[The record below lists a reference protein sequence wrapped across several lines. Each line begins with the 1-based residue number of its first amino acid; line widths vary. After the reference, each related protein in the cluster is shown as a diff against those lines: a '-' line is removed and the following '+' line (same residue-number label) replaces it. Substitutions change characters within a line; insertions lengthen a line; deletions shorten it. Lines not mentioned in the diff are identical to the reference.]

1 MPMDDQQ
8 VLIAF
13 DPDDNVAIALSDL
26 MPGETYPL
34 LSGEGGTLGALTI
47 AAEQPVW
54 LAGSAPEPRVV
65 RRYYK
70 VATRPIPRHEPIVKD
85 RVPIGEAAED
95 IQPGQVVH
103 QVFRA
108 GTEGFERLGG
118 NIREYPNAFSPSAAQ
133 LETLAA
139 ASRITTSGLNR
150 PSHLRPRRPIPAP
163 VSGAASASGLAGG
176 PGQSG
181 EPGGR
186 DGPGGRGPGMPAG
199 PLPAVGRGPGDA
211 GAPETLLAYDRG
223 GAPFGSRNHLL
234 VIPSVFC
241 VNQEAG
247 EIAETFATESWGD
260 QGENRVIALPHATG
274 CCQVGYDEEASLRL
288 LANMIA
294 HPNVGAAVIVTL
306 GCSPLCVQDR
316 LLQRART
323 LTDKP
328 IQTVSVQALGRATA
342 LARGKEAVAA
352 LLPAIKSA
360 RRSPQPMDQLLLA
373 VKCGASDLTSGLF
386 ANTATGHVADLVLDQ
401 GGSVVI
407 SEIMEFFGAEKA
419 LKARCRDQAVWLDL
433 LRLIKT
439 NEMIGKA
446 AAVLAEQDIH
456 SMELTMGNIEAGLS
470 TQEEKSLG
478 AIRKMG
484 FKHPIE
490 NVVGFAERLADARAG
505 LYVMDG
511 PGQDLISASGLGAT
525 GAQAMI
531 FTTGIGNP
539 LGNAL
544 TPVIKVTGNRET
556 AARQPDFIDLYI
568 PLVELLQQGLSA
580 PAAARQSLWTGVVAA
595 LAGRPTLAERNR
607 HRDFASRGYA
617 MVQ

>member
-1 MPMDDQQ
+1 MDNQK
-8 VLIAF
+8 VLIVFA
-13 DPDDNVAIALSDL
+13 PDDNVAIALSDL
-26 MPGETYPL
+26 LPGETYLL
-34 LSGEGGTLGALTI
+34 LSGEGGTLGELSI

-54 LAGSAPEPRVV
+54 LAGPAPEPPIIRH
-65 RRYYK
+65 YYK
-70 VATRPIPRHEPIVKD
+70 VATRHIPRHEPIIKD
-85 RVPIGEAAED
+85 RVPIGEASEE

-108 GTEGFERLGG
+108 RTGGFERIGG
-118 NIREYPNAFSPSAAQ
+118 NIREYPNAFSPPASQ

-139 ASRITTSGLNR
+139 ASRITTAGLIR
-150 PSHLRPRRPIPAP
+150 PSHLRPRRTIPTPAP
-163 VSGAASASGLAGG
+163 VIASASANGL
-176 PGQSG
+176 PGQ
-181 EPGGR
+181 
-186 DGPGGRGPGMPAG
+186 
-199 PLPAVGRGPGDA
+199 PLPAVGRGSGDA
-211 GAPETLLAYDRG
+211 GGPETLLAYERG
-223 GAPFGSRNHLL
+223 AAPFGSRNHLL

-247 EIAETFATESWGD
+247 EIADSFATEAWGD

-274 CCQVGYDEEASLRL
+274 CCQVGYDEEVSLRL

-316 LLQRART
+316 LLRKART

-328 IQTVSVQALGRATA
+328 IQAVSVQALGRAAA

-352 LLPAIKSA
+352 LLPALQRA
-360 RRSPQPMDQLLLA
+360 RRSPQPLDELLLA

-419 LKARCRDQAVWLDL
+419 LKSRCRDQSVWLDL

-446 AAVLAEQDIH
+446 AAALAEQDIH

-580 PAAARQSLWTGVVAA
+580 PAAARQCLWAAVVMAIE
-595 LAGRPTLAERNR
+595 GRPTLAERNR

>member
-1 MPMDDQQ
+1 VYDQK

-13 DPDDNVAIALSDL
+13 APEDNVAIALSDL
-26 MPGETYPL
+26 VSGETYPL
-34 LSGEGGTLGALTI
+34 LSGEGGTLGELSI

-54 LAGSAPEPRVV
+54 LRGSAPGPLVV

-118 NIREYPNAFSPSAAQ
+118 NIREYANAFSPSAAQ

-139 ASRITTSGLNR
+139 ASRIATSGLNR
-150 PSHLRPRRPIPAP
+150 PSHLRPRLSVPAP
-163 VSGAASASGLAGG
+163 VAGPGSVSGLTGV
-176 PGQSG
+176 PSQSG
-181 EPGGR
+181 EPGR
-186 DGPGGRGPGMPAG
+186 PGGPAG
-199 PLPAVGRGPGDA
+199 PLSSVDRGASDAPGA
-211 GAPETLLAYDRG
+211 ATLLAYDRG
-223 GAPFGSRNHLL
+223 AAPFGSRNHLL

-247 EIAETFATESWGD
+247 EIADTFAAESWGD

-316 LLQRART
+316 LLRRALT

-328 IQTVSVQALGRATA
+328 IQTVSVQALGREVA
-342 LARGKEAVAA
+342 LARGKEAVGT
-352 LLPAIKSA
+352 LLPVLKGA
-360 RRSPQPMDQLLLA
+360 RRSPQPLTELLLA

-446 AAVLAEQDIH
+446 AAALAEQDIH

-556 AARQPDFIDLYI
+556 AARQSDFIDLYI

-580 PAAARQSLWTGVVAA
+580 PAAARQSLWAAVVAA
-595 LAGRPTLAERNR
+595 IEGRPTLAERNR